1 MFISAKIVNNN
12 TKNISPARYKI
23 AQKIRSWR
31 LKQKYTL
38 KDLVEKTGIKYHTLL
53 RYEQGACGIPTKKL
67 KVIAEALSVHVG
79 SLFPRQKV
87 LRENCSFN
95 KEWMIAKIKGQES
108 CKLIRDLTGFIQAE
122 EENNV
127 KAARVS
133 MAKNLAKVGFD
144 NDIIYRAT
152 GLSTEEYDNKEK
164 KGSEHSNEGQEI
176 KKWRIIRGYTQED
189 LARELDI
196 GPSQIHHYEQGSA
209 TILSERLWEIAEKLS
224 VNAEDLMK
232 KYEEDSYKAENELLS
247 WVRESKKIDNQE
259 SRDEL
264 GIWVEFLSQRKQ
276 VYKEKIYKAEAIK
289 VANNLRMLDVS
300 IDAISKITD
309 LSIEELENYA
319 FKT

>member
-1 MFISAKIVNNN
+1 MA
-12 TKNISPARYKI
+12 NISIRYKI
-23 AQKIRSWR
+23 AQKVRSWR

-53 RYEQGACGIPTKKL
+53 RYEQGTCGIPTEKL
-67 KVIAEALSVHVG
+67 KVIAEALSVHIG

-87 LRENCSFN
+87 LRESCSFN
-95 KEWMIAKIKGQES
+95 KEWMYNFIAKIKGQES

-144 NDIIYRAT
+144 TDIIYRGT
-152 GLSTEEYDNKEK
+152 GLSIDEYDEE

-176 KKWRIIRGYTQED
+176 KKWRIIRGYTQEE
-189 LARELDI
+189 LAKKLDV

-232 KYEEDSYKAENELLS
+232 KYEEDNCKAENELLS
-247 WVRESKKIDNQE
+247 WVKESKKIDNQE

-276 VYKEKIYKAEAIK
+276 IYKEKIYKAEAIK

>member
-1 MFISAKIVNNN
+1 MA
-12 TKNISPARYKI
+12 NISIRYKI
-23 AQKIRSWR
+23 AQKVRSWR

-67 KVIAEALSVHVG
+67 KVIAEELSVHVG
-79 SLFPRQKV
+79 SLFPRQKL

-95 KEWMIAKIKGQES
+95 KEWMYNFIAKIKGQES
-108 CKLIRDLTGFIQAE
+108 CTLIRDLTGFIQAE

-189 LARELDI
+189 LARELYI
-196 GPSQIHHYEQGSA
+196 GPSQIHHYEQGSV

-224 VNAEDLMK
+224 VNPEDLMK
-232 KYEEDSYKAENELLS
+232 KYEEDNYKAENELLS

-264 GIWVEFLSQRKQ
+264 DIWVELLSQRKQ
-276 VYKEKIYKAEAIK
+276 VYKEKIYKVEATK

>member
-1 MFISAKIVNNN
+1 MA
-12 TKNISPARYKI
+12 NISIRYKI
-23 AQKIRSWR
+23 AQKVRSWR

-196 GPSQIHHYEQGSA
+196 GPSQIYHYEQGSV

-232 KYEEDSYKAENELLS
+232 KYEEDNCKAENELLS

-264 GIWVEFLSQRKQ
+264 DIWVEFLSQRKQ

-309 LSIEELENYA
+309 LSIEELENCA

>member
-1 MFISAKIVNNN
+1 MA
-12 TKNISPARYKI
+12 NISIRYKI

-38 KDLVEKTGIKYHTLL
+38 KDLVGKTGIKYHMLL
-53 RYEQGACGIPTKKL
+53 RYEQGICGIPTKKL

-87 LRENCSFN
+87 LRESCSFN
-95 KEWMIAKIKGQES
+95 KEWMYNFITKIKGQES
-108 CKLIRDLTGFIQAE
+108 CKLIRDLTEFIQAE

-144 NDIIYRAT
+144 TDIIYRAT
-152 GLSTEEYDNKEK
+152 GLSTDEYDNKEE
-164 KGSEHSNEGQEI
+164 KGSEHPNEGQEI
-176 KKWRIIRGYTQED
+176 KKWRIIRGYTQEE
-189 LARELDI
+189 LAKKLDV
-196 GPSQIHHYEQGSA
+196 GPSQIHHYEQGSV

-232 KYEEDSYKAENELLS
+232 KEEDNYKAENELLS

-264 GIWVEFLSQRKQ
+264 NIWVEFLSQRKQ
-276 VYKEKIYKAEAIK
+276 IYKEKIYKAEAIK
-289 VANNLRMLDVS
+289 VANNLLMLDVS

>member
-152 GLSTEEYDNKEK
+152 GLSTEEYDEK

-224 VNAEDLMK
+224 VNPEDLMK
-232 KYEEDSYKAENELLS
+232 KYEEDNYKAENELLS

-264 GIWVEFLSQRKQ
+264 DIWVEFLSQRKQ

-319 FKT
+319 FKI

>member
-1 MFISAKIVNNN
+1 MA
-12 TKNISPARYKI
+12 NISIRYKI
-23 AQKIRSWR
+23 AQKVRSWR

-152 GLSTEEYDNKEK
+152 GLSTDEYDEK
-164 KGSEHSNEGQEI
+164 KGSEHQNEGQEI
-176 KKWRIIRGYTQED
+176 KKWRIIRGYTQEE
-189 LARELDI
+189 LAKKLDI
-196 GPSQIHHYEQGSA
+196 GPSQIHHYEQGSV

-224 VNAEDLMK
+224 VNPEDLVK
-232 KYEEDSYKAENELLS
+232 KEEDNYKAENELLS

-264 GIWVEFLSQRKQ
+264 DTWVEFLSQRKQ
-276 VYKEKIYKAEAIK
+276 IYKEKIYKAEAIK

>member
-1 MFISAKIVNNN
+1 MA
-12 TKNISPARYKI
+12 NISIRYKI

-38 KDLVEKTGIKYHTLL
+38 KDLVDKTGIKYHTLL
-53 RYEQGACGIPTKKL
+53 RYEQGTCGIPTKKL

-196 GPSQIHHYEQGSA
+196 GPSQIHHYEQGSV

-232 KYEEDSYKAENELLS
+232 KYEEDNCKAENELLS

-264 GIWVEFLSQRKQ
+264 DIWVEFLS
-276 VYKEKIYKAEAIK
+276 
-289 VANNLRMLDVS
+289 
-300 IDAISKITD
+300 
-309 LSIEELENYA
+309 
-319 FKT
+319 

>member
-1 MFISAKIVNNN
+1 M
-12 TKNISPARYKI
+12 
-23 AQKIRSWR
+23 
-31 LKQKYTL
+31 
-38 KDLVEKTGIKYHTLL
+38 L
-53 RYEQGACGIPTKKL
+53 RYEQGACSIPTKKL

-95 KEWMIAKIKGQES
+95 KEWMYNFIAKIKGQES

-133 MAKNLAKVGFD
+133 MAKNLAKVGLD

-196 GPSQIHHYEQGSA
+196 GPSQIHHYEQGSV

-224 VNAEDLMK
+224 VNPEDLMK
-232 KYEEDSYKAENELLS
+232 KYEEDNYKAENELLS

-264 GIWVEFLSQRKQ
+264 DIWVEFLSQRKQ

-309 LSIEELENYA
+309 LPIEELENYA

>member
-1 MFISAKIVNNN
+1 MA
-12 TKNISPARYKI
+12 NISIRYKI
-23 AQKIRSWR
+23 AQKVRSWR

-38 KDLVEKTGIKYHTLL
+38 KDLVEKTGINYHTLL
-53 RYEQGACGIPTKKL
+53 RYEQGTCGIPMKKL
-67 KVIAEALSVHVG
+67 KVIAKALSVHVG

-95 KEWMIAKIKGQES
+95 KEWMYNFIAKIKGQES

-127 KAARVS
+127 KAARVN

-152 GLSTEEYDNKEK
+152 GLSTDEYDEK

-176 KKWRIIRGYTQED
+176 KKWRIIRGYTQEE
-189 LARELDI
+189 LAKKLDV

-224 VNAEDLMK
+224 VNPEDLMK
-232 KYEEDSYKAENELLS
+232 KYEEDNYKAENELLS

-264 GIWVEFLSQRKQ
+264 DIWVEFLSQRKQ

>member
-1 MFISAKIVNNN
+1 MV
-12 TKNISPARYKI
+12 NISIRYKI
-23 AQKIRSWR
+23 AQKVRSWR

-38 KDLVEKTGIKYHTLL
+38 KDLVDKTGIKYHTLL
-53 RYEQGACGIPTKKL
+53 RYEQGTCGIPTKKL

-189 LARELDI
+189 LAKELDI
-196 GPSQIHHYEQGSA
+196 GPSQIHHYEQGSV

-224 VNAEDLMK
+224 VNPEDLMK
-232 KYEEDSYKAENELLS
+232 KEEDNYKAENELLS

-300 IDAISKITD
+300 IDVISKITD